1 VTGATNAGL
10 QTAQAIREA
19 AAQLFFDHGY
29 EATSLRAVAAEVGI
43 KVGSLYNHIDSK
55 EDLLLQVMGSTMDDL
70 MALQEVALARS
81 EDPLDR
87 LLAFVECHI
96 RFHAEHAQAVF
107 IGNTELRSLSEDAR
121 AEIVSKRRD
130 YQKLIES
137 LILATGEQG
146 DAQVLDPRLHAFG
159 IVAQG
164 THVASWYKPSGQY
177 SLKEI
182 VRVYSKIILR
192 GLGVKDADAKVHQHL
207 NGVESTVAS

>member
-1 VTGATNAGL
+1 MAGVTSAGL
-10 QTAQAIREA
+10 QTAQAIRDA
-19 AAQLFFDHGY
+19 AERLFFAHGY
-29 EATSLRAVAAEVGI
+29 EATSLREVAAEVGI

-70 MALQEVALARS
+70 MALQDVALAS
-81 EDPLDR
+81 SDDPLYR

-107 IGNTELRSLSEDAR
+107 IGNTELRSLSEGAR

-130 YQKLIES
+130 YQKLIEN
-137 LILATGEQG
+137 LIVAAGEQG
-146 DAQVLDPRLHAFG
+146 EADVLDPRLHAFG

-192 GLGVKDADAKVHQHL
+192 GLGVNDADAKVHEHL
-207 NGVESTVAS
+207 NGVGSPIAS